1 MLLLL
6 FQHGIWLFICSKAA
20 AEYSSILSAKLVL
33 KGTLLPHW
41 FLTSPQRQLALRCP
55 HPLTP
60 FPPILSVS
68 SGLSGLARCL
78 SGKALL
84 SASAPFPSEYPDIA
98 PTSSYGYGLVMHC
111 VWPGFLLTMLSDG
124 QAGPVWQRTVDVGS
138 GTEILFE
145 SCHPWFTRDFSKKEA
160 EVCPRFRHLP
170 PGLSS
175 CFRSCHSVPWRRLEQ
190 NTDGEGPCALHL
202 AQKL

>member
-6 FQHGIWLFICSKAA
+6 FQLGFWLSICSKAT
-20 AEYSSILSAKLVL
+20 AEYSSIPFCQIGPERYTPAPLVSYV
-33 KGTLLPHW
+33 
-41 FLTSPQRQLALRCP
+41 SPEAALRCP

-60 FPPILSVS
+60 PPPSPSVS
-68 SGLSGLARCL
+68 SGLSGLACCL
-78 SGKALL
+78 SGKAML

-98 PTSSYGYGLVMHC
+98 PASSYGHGLVMHC
-111 VWPGFLLTMLSDG
+111 VWPGFLLTMLSNG

-138 GTEILFE
+138 GTEILLE
-145 SCHPWFTRDFSKKEA
+145 SCHSWFTRDFSKKEA

-170 PGLSS
+170 PGLYS
-175 CFRSCHSVPWRRLEQ
+175 CFRGCHSVPWRRLEQ

-202 AQKL
+202 AQKP